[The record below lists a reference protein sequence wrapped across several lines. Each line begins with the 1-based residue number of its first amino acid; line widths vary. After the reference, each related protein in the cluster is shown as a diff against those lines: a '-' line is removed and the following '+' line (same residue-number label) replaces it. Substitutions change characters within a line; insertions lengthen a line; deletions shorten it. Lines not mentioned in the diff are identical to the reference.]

1 MAALQKARQKGAGD
15 LAGAGF
21 SQKFI
26 EQIVQ
31 AGPAAGLTMI
41 EQIKKLSPEQQKE
54 VQAMYGE
61 LDKINESGMD
71 SIANTLSTS
80 TSLATS
86 ELRRMYEE
94 TQSDIAEALRDVD
107 ADLKV
112 NIAEAKTAYD
122 AALAEAGAMRDERL
136 AEAKKAMDNAIAEST
151 ASYTE
156 ALAEADKTLK
166 KAKEE
171 AYKTFNK
178 GLAEAQQTLQRALLD
193 AQKDYEKAIDEINKS
208 TQKKLN
214 DLMAKLREIA
224 AAMAAISSGAGAGV
238 VSGAPSYTPVVA
250 SPITTKPNTTVT
262 QDGTVIATP
271 ASTTPQ
277 VPVRAVAP
285 DGSVASWRAGEE
297 LSMAKLT
304 INQNFTNV
312 TADAWDI
319 HEKTLSAIRYGTA
332 ITPKPSP
339 SPAISNLDKRTGGSK
354 AMML

>member
-1 MAALQKARQKGAGD
+1 
-15 LAGAGF
+15 
-21 SQKFI
+21 
-26 EQIVQ
+26 
-31 AGPAAGLTMI
+31 
-41 EQIKKLSPEQQKE
+41 
-54 VQAMYGE
+54 
-61 LDKINESGMD
+61 
-71 SIANTLSTS
+71 
-80 TSLATS
+80 
-86 ELRRMYEE
+86 
-94 TQSDIAEALRDVD
+94 
-107 ADLKV
+107 
-112 NIAEAKTAYD
+112 
-122 AALAEAGAMRDERL
+122 MRDERL
-136 AEAKKAMDNAIAEST
+136 AEAKKAMDDAIAEST

-214 DLMAKLREIA
+214 DLMAKLREVA
-224 AAMAAISSGAGAGV
+224 AAMAAISAGSAKGV
-238 VSGAPSYTPVVA
+238 IASAPSYTPVVA
-250 SPITTKPNTTVT
+250 SSITTKPNTTVT
-262 QDGTVIATP
+262 PDGTVVVTP
-271 ASTTPQ
+271 TTPQ
-277 VPVRAVAP
+277 TPVRAVAP